1 MKYLGAEV
9 KFTIDQVGLD
19 MIDEAAAGADAAA
32 GVTDWDARPGLGEPW
47 LKVKGPLHGNM
58 YRKAA

>member
-1 MKYLGAEV
+1 
-9 KFTIDQVGLD
+9 
-19 MIDEAAAGADAAA
+19 MIDEAASPTNVDENGNQLSADK
-32 GVTDWDARPGLGEPW
+32 VTDWDARPGLGEPW